1 MLKIFDSILWAIA
14 TVFIVYS
21 GIYYTY
27 KLRFVQFRFKDMF
40 KNILKKSNSKETITP
55 FESLMMVLGG
65 RIGVGS
71 IAGIALS
78 IYLGGVGSIFW
89 MWIIGFLSAPSAFA
103 ETVLGVKYQKND
115 KETYGGPSY
124 YLEKGLNCKL
134 LSKVYSFLIIFSYI
148 GGFLSIQANTITTSI
163 TDYFEIKPIVIGVLL
178 GLISFIIIIGGVK
191 KISLV
196 SRYLVP
202 IMTLIYVGTSFYI
215 IIKNI
220 SFLPTV
226 FYKIIASAFSFK
238 ALGFGVLGSMVVGIQ
253 RGIFSNEAG
262 LGTGAI
268 AASVVKTNYPAECGF
283 VQMIGIYITTFLI
296 CTSTAIVIL
305 TSNVNDVSIING
317 IELTQQAFIYHLG
330 GFGNFVVILSIILFA
345 FSTVL
350 SGYFDGEASLKS
362 LFPKISNFSLFVLKL
377 VTFLIIIVGSLT
389 KATLLWNIVNILTA
403 LLAIINIYAILKLK
417 KDVIFELVRYDKCDK
432 MK

>member
-1 MLKIFDSILWAIA
+1 MLKIFDSVLWAIA
-14 TVFIVYS
+14 TVFIVYC
-21 GIYYTY
+21 GIYYTC

-40 KNILKKSNSKETITP
+40 KNLFSKKSKDGISA
-55 FESLMMVLGG
+55 FESLMIVLGG

-89 MWIIGFLSAPSAFA
+89 MWVVGFLSAPSAFV
-103 ETVLGVKYQKND
+103 ETVLGVKYQVKN
-115 KETYGGPSY
+115 KGLFGGPSY
-124 YLEKGLNCKL
+124 YLVNGLNKKF
-134 LSKVYSFLIIFSYI
+134 LSRLYSYIILFSYI

-163 TDYFEIKPIVIGVLL
+163 TEYFDVQPIFIGLLL
-178 GLISFIIIIGGVK
+178 GLISFGIIVGGIK
-191 KISLV
+191 NISCV
-196 SRYLVP
+196 SKYLVP
-202 IMTLIYVGTSFYI
+202 IMTLIYVLTSLYI
-215 IIKNI
+215 TFSNIELLPSIFKNI
-220 SFLPTV
+220 F
-226 FYKIIASAFSFK
+226 ISAFNFK
-238 ALGFGVLGSMVVGIQ
+238 AFGFGILGSMVIGIQ

-268 AASVVKTNYPAECGF
+268 AASSVDTDYPAKCGF

-305 TSNVNDVSIING
+305 TTDVGNIEVING
-317 IELTQQAFIYHLG
+317 IEMTQKAFINHLG

-350 SGYFDGEASLKS
+350 SGYYDGEASLRS
-362 LFPKISNFSLFVLKL
+362 LFPKIKDKYLLILKII
-377 VTFLIIIVGSLT
+377 TFLVIVLGSVL

-403 LLAIINIYAILKLK
+403 LLAIINIYALLKLK
-417 KDVIFELVRYDKCDK
+417 KDVVFELVRYDKCGK

>member
-1 MLKIFDSILWAIA
+1 MLKILDSVLWSVA

-27 KLRFVQFRFKDMF
+27 KLKFVQFRFKDMF
-40 KNILKKSNSKETITP
+40 KNLFKKNKLKNSITP

-103 ETVLGVKYQKND
+103 ETVLGVKYQEKNND
-115 KETYGGPSY
+115 IYGGPSY
-124 YLEKGLNCKL
+124 YLLKGLKRKT
-134 LSKVYSFLIIFSYI
+134 LSRIYSYIIIFSYI

-163 TDYFEIKPIVIGVLL
+163 TQYFDVQPVVIGLVL
-178 GLISFIIIIGGVK
+178 GTISFIIIMGGVK
-191 KISLV
+191 KISDV
-196 SRYLVP
+196 SKYLVP
-202 IMTLIYVGTSFYI
+202 TMTLIYVLASLYI
-215 IIKNI
+215 IFKNI
-220 SFLPTV
+220 TLIPSI
-226 FYKIIASAFSFK
+226 FYEIFISAFNVKSF
-238 ALGFGVLGSMVVGIQ
+238 GFGVLGSMIVGIQ

-268 AASVVKTNYPAECGF
+268 SASTVETMYPAECGF
-283 VQMIGIYITTFLI
+283 VQMIGIYITTFFI

-305 TSNVNDVSIING
+305 TTDIGNIDVING
-317 IELTQQAFIYHLG
+317 IEMTQQAFINHLG
-330 GFGNFVVILSIILFA
+330 GVGNIVVIVSIILFA

-350 SGYFDGEASLKS
+350 SGYFDGEASLKC
-362 LFPKISNFSLFVLKL
+362 LFPKTGKKTLFVLKL
-377 VTFLIIIVGSLT
+377 VTFLVIVVGSLT

-417 KDVIFELVRYDKCDK
+417 KDVIFELVRYDKCGK